1 MYKSGK
7 SFYIRE
13 RVKTMYSDSPH
24 IIDVFND
31 SEEIKASFKEEKN
44 LTDNWTE
51 GYIILKCK
59 IKRDKIVAPDS
70 TGSIYAHVTDGVQHM
85 RLVITPE
92 EVEKQPKG
100 KK

>member
-44 LTDNWTE
+44 LTE
-51 GYIILKCK
+51 
-59 IKRDKIVAPDS
+59 VAAS
-70 TGSIYAHVTDGVQHM
+70 Q
-85 RLVITPE
+85 
-92 EVEKQPKG
+92 
-100 KK
+100 